1 MQSRSA
7 SAAQVAHPAG
17 PGSALLAP
25 RLGSTPIG
33 FRVLFGSGAIIVA
46 LGYLV
51 VLQQMSGPTPAQ
63 LLREPGFLLLAGLVL
78 LADLYPLVPSMKD
91 VRASVTFAWSAS
103 MSLAAV
109 LAYGPS
115 ASFLFLISGLTA
127 ALSRRSGRWWQS
139 ALNMVIFGLIGLAM
153 AGFAGL
159 AEVVDPPKP
168 PGPWLLAFWGLTLA
182 VVVVVL
188 YSLLIGVALTQLR
201 VSTWRVQRE
210 RFSKSVR
217 IWGISLITAPLLAAL
232 ALYGPWA
239 LPSMSVVIV
248 SLNHLSSTMF
258 RSTAASRTDA
268 LTGLANR
275 LTLTRRLSARIA
287 RLGVDRTVTLL
298 LIDLNRFKDVN
309 DTYGHL
315 VGDEVLVVVAQRL
328 RAAAGPADLVARYG
342 GDEFAVVLGPG
353 ADRAQAT
360 AAAEAFRASLAEPVT
375 AGGVRVVVGGSVGI
389 AVATDPG
396 ADVLGLV
403 ELADRD
409 MYRAKRGQRAASGP
423 AGTLST
429 TEPAPPPSAPTQ
441 PPATQPPANQPPAN
455 QPPAN
460 QQSRTPQPPTD
471 HPRPRRA
478 VAWRGPIWS
487 TTVQGSATAPAFG
500 WPGVR
505 WTTASSVDASGP
517 SSVGSAEGGLL

>member
-1 MQSRSA
+1 MVQFRSVPGAPEGSVPESTVSAANA
-7 SAAQVAHPAG
+7 SAPTFPAAVSVPAATG
-17 PGSALLAP
+17 PGSALLSP
-25 RLGSTPIG
+25 RLGNTPIG
-33 FRVLFGSGAIIVA
+33 FRVLFGIGAIVVA
-46 LGYLV
+46 AGYVL

-63 LLREPGFLLLAGLVL
+63 LMLEPGFLLLAALVL

-115 ASFLFLISGLTA
+115 ASLLFLISGLTA

-139 ALNMVIFGLIGLAM
+139 ALNMVIFGLVGLAM
-153 AGFAGL
+153 AGLSGWASW
-159 AEVVDPPKP
+159 VDPQIFDPQTP
-168 PGPWLLAFWGLTLA
+168 PRPWLLAIWGLTLA
-182 VVVVVL
+182 VVVIVL
-188 YSLLIGVALTQLR
+188 YSLLIGVALTALR

-210 RFSKSVR
+210 RFGKSVR

-232 ALYGPWA
+232 ALDGPWA
-239 LPSMSVVIV
+239 LPSMAVVIV

-287 RLGVDRTVTLL
+287 RLGIDRTVTLL

-315 VGDEVLVVVAQRL
+315 VGDEVLVIVAQRL
-328 RAAAGPADLVARYG
+328 RAAAEPADLVARYG

-353 ADRAQAT
+353 ADRDRAV
-360 AAAEAFRASLAEPVT
+360 AAAEGFRVALADPMT
-375 AGGVRVVVGGSVGI
+375 IGGVQVVVGGSVGI

-396 ADVLGLV
+396 ADVPGLV

-409 MYRAKRGQRAASGP
+409 MYRAKREQKTGP
-423 AGTLST
+423 A
-429 TEPAPPPSAPTQ
+429 PTARVQ
-441 PPATQPPANQPPAN
+441 AG
-455 QPPAN
+455 
-460 QQSRTPQPPTD
+460 
-471 HPRPRRA
+471 HPRPRRG
-478 VAWRGPIWS
+478 VAWRDPIWS
-487 TTVQGSATAPAFG
+487 TTVQGSSTAPAAG
-500 WPGVR
+500 WPGVH
-505 WTTASSVDASGP
+505 WSASP
-517 SSVGSAEGGLL
+517 SLGVLGAPGAPNAVQADGRLR